1 MYLCLWGFSNI
12 FDNTSTATAT
22 DTFKKSKGWSPK
34 FLSTLSRFL
43 RVGLEGREGA
53 VFQTTART
61 NTVWAFSI
69 LELCTSGNREAGIAV
84 FSLGLEIPEP
94 AKLNQLGPVHAFLR
108 MKFFSSS
115 NINTRTSTQERVET
129 GGNGGKNAV
138 AGPPLSQGAH
148 PPKVGPAFSARA
160 ELPG

>member
-1 MYLCLWGFSNI
+1 M
-12 FDNTSTATAT
+12 
-22 DTFKKSKGWSPK
+22 
-34 FLSTLSRFL
+34 
-43 RVGLEGREGA
+43 
-53 VFQTTART
+53 FQTTART

-129 GGNGGKNAV
+129 GGNGGKRWETVGKTRWLGPLESRSAPSQSGTRVFCSCGTSWLKILAQFGSKGPLPPFLAGSLKKAV
-138 AGPPLSQGAH
+138 MDD
-148 PPKVGPAFSARA
+148 
-160 ELPG
+160 

>member
-1 MYLCLWGFSNI
+1 M
-12 FDNTSTATAT
+12 
-22 DTFKKSKGWSPK
+22 
-34 FLSTLSRFL
+34 
-43 RVGLEGREGA
+43 
-53 VFQTTART
+53 FQTTART

-108 MKFFSSS
+108 MKCFSSS

-129 GGNGGKNAV
+129 GGKRWETVGNGGKNAV
-138 AGPPLSQGAH
+138 AGPP
-148 PPKVGPAFSARA
+148 
-160 ELPG
+160 

>member
-1 MYLCLWGFSNI
+1 M
-12 FDNTSTATAT
+12 
-22 DTFKKSKGWSPK
+22 
-34 FLSTLSRFL
+34 
-43 RVGLEGREGA
+43 
-53 VFQTTART
+53 FQTTART

-129 GGNGGKNAV
+129 GGKRWETVGNGGKRWETVGNGGKNAV
-138 AGPPLSQGAH
+138 AGPP
-148 PPKVGPAFSARA
+148 
-160 ELPG
+160 

>member
-1 MYLCLWGFSNI
+1 
-12 FDNTSTATAT
+12 
-22 DTFKKSKGWSPK
+22 
-34 FLSTLSRFL
+34 
-43 RVGLEGREGA
+43 
-53 VFQTTART
+53 
-61 NTVWAFSI
+61 
-69 LELCTSGNREAGIAV
+69 
-84 FSLGLEIPEP
+84 
-94 AKLNQLGPVHAFLR
+94 

>member
-1 MYLCLWGFSNI
+1 M
-12 FDNTSTATAT
+12 
-22 DTFKKSKGWSPK
+22 
-34 FLSTLSRFL
+34 
-43 RVGLEGREGA
+43 
-53 VFQTTART
+53 FQTTART

-94 AKLNQLGPVHAFLR
+94 AKLNHLGPVHAFLR
-108 MKFFSSS
+108 IKFFSSS

-129 GGNGGKNAV
+129 GGNGGKRWEKRGGWA
-138 AGPPLSQGAH
+138 PLSQGAH